1 MRMRNGALSQ
11 PVARER
17 GARTLLL
24 RQRTAGNP
32 PARESETVRSNYA
45 VQAESQ
51 GG

>member
-17 GARTLLL
+17 GARALLL
-24 RQRTAGNP
+24 RQRIAGNP
-32 PARESETVRSNYA
+32 PARESETVRSKHA
-45 VQAESQ
+45 AQAESQ

>member
-17 GARTLLL
+17 GARALLL
-24 RQRTAGNP
+24 RQRTPGNP
-32 PARESETVRSNYA
+32 PARESETAQSNHA
-45 VQAESQ
+45 AQAESQ